1 VTETM
6 PRVELV
12 PPDIAAYRS
21 GNTGVDWVWRWTAT
35 LSGPHVAVVAAVHGN
50 ELCGAIVV
58 DRLHRLGIRPA
69 RGTLTVALANVA
81 AYLSFDAQ
89 RPTASRFLDEDMN
102 RVWDPAVL
110 DGQRLTAE
118 RVRARTLR
126 PLLAEADAL
135 LDLHSMLHDG
145 DPLILCGPT
154 ARGAALARAIGFP
167 TWVVADTGH
176 AAGLRL
182 IDMPP
187 FGDPDVAQTAILV
200 ECGQHWRRETAA
212 VAFEATIRFLAH
224 FGTVDPAVFAAHR
237 PALGPQAGGG
247 FVRVTDV
254 VTVRTDRFR
263 FAPEA
268 LGMSTV
274 PRAGTVI
281 AWDGDDAVRTP
292 YDDCVL
298 VMPSR
303 RARAGQTAVR
313 LGRREP

>member
-1 VTETM
+1 M

-12 PPDIAAYRS
+12 PPDVAAYRS
-21 GNTGVDWVWRWTAT
+21 GNTGVDWVWRWTAAVP
-35 LSGPHVAVVAAVHGN
+35 GPHVAVVAAVHGN
-50 ELCGAIVV
+50 ELCGPIVV

-69 RGTLTVALANVA
+69 RGTLTLALANVA

-110 DGQRLTAE
+110 DGPRRSAE
-118 RVRARTLR
+118 RVRARALR

-135 LDLHSMLHDG
+135 LDLHSMLHEG

-167 TWVVADTGH
+167 PWVVADAGH

-187 FGDPDVAQTAILV
+187 FGDPDAARTAILV

-212 VAFEATIRFLAH
+212 VAFETTIRFLAH
-224 FGTVDPAVFAAHR
+224 FGTVDPLVFAAHR

-254 VTVRTDRFR
+254 VTVRTERFR
-263 FAPEA
+263 FAPDVHG
-268 LGMSTV
+268 LSTV

-281 AWDGDDAVRTP
+281 AWDGDEAVRTP

-303 RARAGQTAVR
+303 RARTGQTAVR

>member
-1 VTETM
+1 MTETM

-12 PPDIAAYRS
+12 PPDIAAYRN
-21 GNTGVDWVWRWTAT
+21 GNVGVDWVWRWTAAAP
-35 LSGPHVAVVAAVHGN
+35 GPHVAVVAAVHGN
-50 ELCGAIVV
+50 ELCGPIVV

-69 RGTLTVALANVA
+69 RGTLTLALANVA

-110 DGQRLTAE
+110 DGPRRTAE
-118 RVRARTLR
+118 RVRARALR

-135 LDLHSMLHDG
+135 LDLHSMLHEG
-145 DPLILCGPT
+145 DPLILSGPT
-154 ARGAALARAIGFP
+154 ARGATLARAIGLP
-167 TWVVADTGH
+167 AWVVADAGH

-187 FGDPDVAQTAILV
+187 FGDPDAAQTAILV
-200 ECGQHWRRETAA
+200 ECGQHWRRATAA
-212 VAFEATIRFLAH
+212 VALEATIRFLAH
-224 FGTVDPAVFAAHR
+224 FGIVDSAVFAAHR
-237 PALGPQAGGG
+237 PAPGPQAAGG

-263 FAPEA
+263 FTPDAH
-268 LGMSTV
+268 GMSVV